1 MVVAKDSIWIVP
13 ALFLAFSRLIFW
25 ISVLLTL
32 KCGCGKPRTGDGET
46 FFSKLPT
53 SPAIIKPKISLAD
66 FRSYKD
72 CISPDKSFTKFLF
85 SSQKQIIMINISIS
99 RVWVLFLTHDIE
111 TSGLSSQGQTTCLK
125 RGEHFEYNGA
135 RVWVSGARACALC
148 GESRRSRGAC
158 LLAELG
164 NTKLRSWEL

>member
-1 MVVAKDSIWIVP
+1 
-13 ALFLAFSRLIFW
+13 
-25 ISVLLTL
+25 
-32 KCGCGKPRTGDGET
+32 
-46 FFSKLPT
+46 
-53 SPAIIKPKISLAD
+53 
-66 FRSYKD
+66 
-72 CISPDKSFTKFLF
+72 
-85 SSQKQIIMINISIS
+85 MIRISIS
-99 RVWVLFLTHDIE
+99 RVWVLFLTRDIE

-164 NTKLRSWEL
+164 NTELRS